1 MTSASATVVERFTA
15 ASVRRTVAGL
25 AAAAAAI
32 VAAGAAAHHPISA
45 KFDSAKP
52 MQLEGIVTAVDW
64 RNPHVHLFVNV
75 TNGSEVAN
83 WAVELESPIILERS
97 GWRRDSLQPGDA
109 IKVDGIVARNGTRQ
123 IWGETVVQSA
133 TGRKVL
139 FANDTPPPAPISK
152 RPTPRWDDG
161 TPRLGAVDSTGG
173 YWAYPT
179 STALVEQGVQ
189 VAMNADGLLANL
201 ADAAKVAPFQPWAL
215 ALYRYRQERHL
226 QDDPMFLNCKPPGG
240 VRYLQSSLGFQL
252 VEDRK
257 TGRVFVLIGS
267 GNRNYRIMFLD
278 GREQTGNVRGDD
290 DNPLYYGRSTGR
302 WEGDTLVIETKGF
315 NEDFW
320 FTNGGLPHTDK
331 LVLTE
336 RFSRPD
342 FDTLHYEVTV
352 DDPGAYTRPWTA
364 SWDLRWVGGEILPA
378 HFCQDNR
385 S

>member
-1 MTSASATVVERFTA
+1 SSDM
-15 ASVRRTVAGL
+15 
-25 AAAAAAI
+25 
-32 VAAGAAAHHPISA
+32 
-45 KFDSAKP
+45 
-52 MQLEGIVTAVDW
+52 
-64 RNPHVHLFVNV
+64 
-75 TNGSEVAN
+75 
-83 WAVELESPIILERS
+83 
-97 GWRRDSLQPGDA
+97 
-109 IKVDGIVARNGTRQ
+109 
-123 IWGETVVQSA
+123 
-133 TGRKVL
+133 
-139 FANDTPPPAPISK
+139 PPPAPISK
-152 RPTPRWDDG
+152 RPTPRWEDG
-161 TPRLGAVDSTGG
+161 KPRLGAVDGIGG

-179 STALVEQGVQ
+179 STALREQGVN
-189 VAMNADGLLANL
+189 VAMDADGPLANL
-201 ADAAKVAPFQPWAL
+201 ADAATGAPFQPGAPE
-215 ALYRYRQERHL
+215 LYKHRQERHL

-257 TGRVFVLIGS
+257 SGRVFVLIGS

-290 DNPLYYGRSTGR
+290 DNPLYYGRSTGH

-320 FTNGGLPHTDK
+320 FTNGGLPHTNL

-342 FDTLHYEVTV
+342 LDTLHYEVTV

-364 SWDLRWVGGEILPA
+364 SWDLKWVGGEILPA